1 MTLTEHRAELERIR
15 AARQQL
21 AIDMGQQRATRA
33 LNRAE
38 RASVADTGAL
48 LELVAAIEATPNLGE
63 YFDRDEELYRQ
74 AKVHA
79 DAINAQVRASQQR
92 KANKEQAARTH
103 AASCGRCFT
112 VHAGHC
118 W

>member
-1 MTLTEHRAELERIR
+1 MAPMTTDQHRAALERIR
-15 AARQQL
+15 AARRQL

-33 LNRAE
+33 LNRME

-48 LELVAAIEATPNLGE
+48 LELVAAVEATPNLGE
-63 YFDRDEELYRQ
+63 YFVRDEELYRQ
-74 AKVHA
+74 AMVHA
-79 DAINAQVRASQQR
+79 DAINAEVQR
-92 KANKEQAARTH
+92 KANDRQAARTH

-112 VHAGHC
+112 VHAGDC